1 MSRLKQAI
9 FEHATQVLGFEDCR
23 FTSPFL
29 TQELDEYR
37 DWVAQDKMGDMGYL
51 VRHLPFKED
60 PNLLLPGVKTAIVV
74 IKNYKNTPES
84 FLTGDRK
91 VSRYAVGRDYHGVI
105 MDALIGLEAFILSQ
119 EPRAQCYMGIDSRPI
134 AERSLALKSGIGFR
148 GKNTMVIKP
157 KLGSYFFIG
166 VLLTT
171 VAFDSDLPF
180 KGTCGTCRRCI
191 EACPTGALSEEGQM
205 DAQACI
211 AYRTIERKTPPT
223 PEERTQFQGWVFGC
237 DICQEVCPF
246 NHPNT
251 PLSNWEAWLPSAGV
265 GFQLDPALIPDQIPK
280 DTVLYRSRKRLLC
293 NSLE

>member
-1 MSRLKQAI
+1 MFGLKQAVVS
-9 FEHATQVLGFEDCR
+9 FAKTELGFEDCR
-23 FTSPFL
+23 FTDPFL

-37 DWVAQDKMGDMGYL
+37 AWVAEDKMGDMGYL

-60 PNLLLPGVKTAIVV
+60 PNLLLDGVQTAIVV
-74 IKNYKNTPES
+74 IKNYKNTAETQ
-84 FLTGDRK
+84 LMGARK
-91 VSRYAVGRDYHGVI
+91 VSRYAVGQDYHTVMMSG
-105 MDALIGLEAFILSQ
+105 LQRLETFIGERVTGA
-119 EPRAQCYMGIDSRPI
+119 RCYLAVDSRPI
-134 AERSLALKSGIGFR
+134 AERSLALKAGIGFR

-171 VAFDSDLPF
+171 VNFESDMPF

-191 EACPTGALSEEGQM
+191 EACPTSALSEDGKM
-205 DAQACI
+205 DAQRCI

-223 PEERTQFQGWVFGC
+223 EDEKTQFQGWVFGC

-251 PLSNWEAWLPSAGV
+251 PLTDWAAWQPDRGV
-265 GFQLDPALIPDQIPK
+265 GFHLAEGLTPELIPK
-280 DTVLYRSRKRLLC
+280 DTVLYRSRKRVV
-293 NSLE
+293 